1 MINVNKI
8 AKKVA
13 NEPLEDELRNWIIGE
28 TEDGHMPLVKK
39 EKKQTEEEMYMPTS
53 EEDELDNWIVGE
65 TEDGHMPLV
74 RKPQHVIDEDR
85 GDEIRQM
92 RKEQAQRE
100 MYDDPVMN
108 WSGLR

>member
-1 MINVNKI
+1 MLEYVHRI
-8 AKKVA
+8 AEKVA
-13 NEPLEDELRNWIIGE
+13 NEPIDDELE
-28 TEDGHMPLVKK
+28 
-39 EKKQTEEEMYMPTS
+39 
-53 EEDELDNWIVGE
+53 NWIVGD

-85 GDEIRQM
+85 GDEIRQS

>member
-1 MINVNKI
+1 MLEYVHRI
-8 AKKVA
+8 AEKVA

-28 TEDGHMPLVKK
+28 TEDGH
-39 EKKQTEEEMYMPTS
+39 
-53 EEDELDNWIVGE
+53 I
-65 TEDGHMPLV
+65 PLV

>member
-1 MINVNKI
+1 MIDVDKI
-8 AKKVA
+8 AEKVA
-13 NEPLEDELRNWIIGE
+13 NEPLEDELRNWII
-28 TEDGHMPLVKK
+28 
-39 EKKQTEEEMYMPTS
+39 
-53 EEDELDNWIVGE
+53 GE

-85 GDEIRQM
+85 GDEIRQL

>member
-1 MINVNKI
+1 MLEYVHRI
-8 AKKVA
+8 AEKVA
-13 NEPLEDELRNWIIGE
+13 NEPIDDELRNWII
-28 TEDGHMPLVKK
+28 
-39 EKKQTEEEMYMPTS
+39 
-53 EEDELDNWIVGE
+53 GE

-85 GDEIRQM
+85 GNEIRQM

>member
-1 MINVNKI
+1 MLEYVHRI
-8 AKKVA
+8 AEKVA

-28 TEDGHMPLVKK
+28 TEDG
-39 EKKQTEEEMYMPTS
+39 Y
-53 EEDELDNWIVGE
+53 
-65 TEDGHMPLV
+65 MPLV

-100 MYDDPVMN
+100 MYDDPYLN

>member
-1 MINVNKI
+1 MLEYVHRI
-8 AKKVA
+8 AEKVA

-39 EKKQTEEEMYMPTS
+39 
-53 EEDELDNWIVGE
+53 
-65 TEDGHMPLV
+65 
-74 RKPQHVIDEDR
+74 PQHVIDEDR
-85 GDEIRQM
+85 GDEIRQL

-100 MYDDPVMN
+100 MYDDPFMN

>member
-1 MINVNKI
+1 MLEYVHRI
-8 AKKVA
+8 AEKVA
-13 NEPLEDELRNWIIGE
+13 NEPRDDELEKWII
-28 TEDGHMPLVKK
+28 
-39 EKKQTEEEMYMPTS
+39 
-53 EEDELDNWIVGE
+53 GE

-85 GDEIRQM
+85 GDEIRQQ

>member
-1 MINVNKI
+1 MLEYVHRI
-8 AKKVA
+8 AEKVA
-13 NEPLEDELRNWIIGE
+13 NERLEDELRNWII
-28 TEDGHMPLVKK
+28 
-39 EKKQTEEEMYMPTS
+39 
-53 EEDELDNWIVGE
+53 GE

-100 MYDDPVMN
+100 MYDDSFMN

>member
-1 MINVNKI
+1 MIDVDKI
-8 AKKVA
+8 AEKVA
-13 NEPLEDELRNWIIGE
+13 NEPLEDELRNWII
-28 TEDGHMPLVKK
+28 
-39 EKKQTEEEMYMPTS
+39 
-53 EEDELDNWIVGE
+53 GE

-85 GDEIRQM
+85 GDEIRQL

-100 MYDDPVMN
+100 MYDDPYLN

>member
-1 MINVNKI
+1 MINVDKI
-8 AKKVA
+8 AEKVA
-13 NEPLEDELRNWIIGE
+13 NEPLEDEL
-28 TEDGHMPLVKK
+28 K
-39 EKKQTEEEMYMPTS
+39 
-53 EEDELDNWIVGE
+53 NWIVGE

-85 GDEIRQM
+85 ADEIRQL

-100 MYDDPVMN
+100 MYDDPYMN

>member
-1 MINVNKI
+1 MINVDKI
-8 AKKVA
+8 AEKVA
-13 NEPLEDELRNWIIGE
+13 NEPLEDELRNWII
-28 TEDGHMPLVKK
+28 
-39 EKKQTEEEMYMPTS
+39 
-53 EEDELDNWIVGE
+53 GE